1 MGEYRFTFDIDH
13 MVGRKEIEL
22 RVTYRAT
29 TGCPARLYGDYPHPE
44 EDGEVEIISIKHDGK
59 LFSVSETEEEAILEM
74 AIARSAE
81 DIADEIAEADD
92 WRAQS
97 RRDQM
102 MEGF

>member
-1 MGEYRFTFDIDH
+1 MSSHRFTFDIDH
-13 MVGRKEIEL
+13 LVGNHEIEL

-29 TGCPARLYGDYPHPE
+29 TGRPAQLYGDYPHPE

-59 LFSVSETEEEAILEM
+59 PFSVSSAEEDAILEM
-74 AIARSAE
+74 AIARAA
-81 DIADEIAEADD
+81 DDLADERAEAEE